1 MNNRWKNEEFR
12 TRMLNAAKDKI
23 VGVII
28 DGIEYPSIEEASIAL
43 NKSKASIWYQINS
56 KREKHANTYTFK
68 KER

>member
-1 MNNRWKNEEFR
+1 MYTDAGIMGNRE
-12 TRMLNAAKDKI
+12 I
-23 VGVII
+23 
-28 DGIEYPSIEEASIAL
+28 ASIAL